1 MLKVPVAVLL
11 KIPRGVSWNFLLR
24 CCWMFLHG
32 FAEGSSRGLPK
43 VPTGVCRRYLQRCCW
58 RLLQGFAECSYG
70 GVGEGSK
77 SSGIL
82 LYVIGSDILKD
93 LKGSWPRNLK
103 AVCFFETSESINPTT
118 AEHLGW
124 SDSSVRY
131 SITPVHAWC
140 EMPVSASLSIR
151 PVFYVHYCA
160 ALSITTGEDQYFLVL
175 AVSVAS
181 LRLAE
186 FVFLC
191 YVMAAK
197 TPSGQA

>member
-1 MLKVPVAVLL
+1 MLKIPLAVLL

-24 CCWMFLHG
+24 CCWRFLQG
-32 FAEGSSRGLPK
+32 FAEGSYRGLPK
-43 VPTGVCRRYLQRCCW
+43 VPTAVLLTASTGVCRLFLRRCW
-58 RLLQGFAECSYG
+58 WRFEVFWDTAVRHRVRNFEGSRRLLT
-70 GVGEGSK
+70 
-77 SSGIL
+77 
-82 LYVIGSDILKD
+82 
-93 LKGSWPRNLK
+93 RNLK

-124 SDSSVRY
+124 SASSVRY

-140 EMPVSASLSIR
+140 KVPVSASLSIR

-160 ALSITTGEDQYFLVL
+160 GLSITTGEDQHFLVL

-181 LRLAE
+181 IRLAE

-191 YVMAAK
+191 YVLVAK